1 MMFTTPDNTLKI
13 LTTVL
18 VLVLSTLACGQ
29 YVTPTPAAME
39 PTPPPPTA
47 TATPTQTPRATAT
60 SEDVSTLTIQ
70 AVVYI
75 RAEADANSDDVGSLQ
90 TGAEVELRGE
100 CSEAWCPVRVKI
112 NGKPVDG
119 WVFRGCTSDPNG
131 LLCEAR

>member
-1 MMFTTPDNTLKI
+1 MTRFLLSM
-13 LTTVL
+13 TVL
-18 VLVLSTLACGQ
+18 VVMSLACAVPVGAP
-29 YVTPTPAAME
+29 PTPSLI
-39 PTPPPPTA
+39 P
-47 TATPTQTPRATAT
+47 ATPTRRAVPSATAE
-60 SEDVSTLTIQ
+60 SGSIDTLTIQ

-100 CSEAWCPVRVKI
+100 CSEAWCPVRVMI
-112 NGKPVDG
+112 DGKPVDG